1 MDKTCL
7 TTQAQT
13 PDGVHHLTRQALA
26 AQIQRLTA
34 SEMTGV
40 HIPVAVPLFCHM
52 GPGSHYHSQPELFL
66 QLSGTSRMHLTTGVL
81 HVEAGDL
88 LLVPRGVAHQETADS
103 TRSPF
108 CNLVCMH
115 APGQLHYHAGLPV
128 PQPRTPLGS
137 IHVAG
142 SCSTTHPYGSRL
154 YGYLNEAA
162 DFVAAGHPVPHP
174 VIQGLLLAHLALL
187 QTLLE
192 QAEPACKTMESALVS
207 RARRLVRERLAEAR
221 LCVQFLAEQLSCTP
235 DYLSTRF
242 HRETGIRLTAHINQ
256 ERCHLARHLLRT
268 TPWNIAEIAERC
280 GYADPAYFSRVFS
293 RQTGVHPREFR
304 NRE

>member
-7 TTQAQT
+7 TAQAQT
-13 PDGVHHLTRQALA
+13 PDGVHYLTRQALTA
-26 AQIQRLTA
+26 CIQRLTGGELA
-34 SEMTGV
+34 GV
-40 HIPVAVPLFCHM
+40 HIPVATPLFCHM
-52 GPGSHYHSQPELFL
+52 VPDSHYHSQPELFL
-66 QLSGTSRMHLTTGVL
+66 QLSGTSRMRLTTGVL

-88 LLVPRGVAHQETADS
+88 LVVPRGVAHQETADS

-128 PQPRTPLGS
+128 PQPRTPLAP

-142 SCSTTHPYGSRL
+142 SCSTMHPYGSRL

-162 DFVAAGHPVPHP
+162 DFVAAGHPVQHP
-174 VIQGLLLAHLALL
+174 VIHGLLLAHLALM
-187 QTLLE
+187 QSLLE
-192 QAEPACKTMESALVS
+192 QTEPACKNMESALVA
-207 RARRLVRERLAEAR
+207 RARRLVRERLAETR
-221 LCVQFLAEQLSCTP
+221 LCVQFLAAQLSCTP

-268 TPWNIAEIAERC
+268 TPWNIAEVADRC

-293 RQTGVHPREFR
+293 RQAGVHPREFR